1 MESVVVDACEAEETR
16 DAAKGAWNAMG
27 GVGSGM
33 RSGHLTV
40 LSTAHASRCTGGCG
54 RIDASSA
61 RSASIRD
68 LVLRIFLA
76 RDEAESAGTESLLP
90 MAGTRGAT

>member
-16 DAAKGAWNAMG
+16 DAAKSASNAMG
-27 GVGSGM
+27 GVGSDI
-33 RSGHLTV
+33 RSGHLAV
-40 LSTAHASRCTGGCG
+40 LSTAHASRCAGGCG

-76 RDEAESAGTESLLP
+76 RDGADSAGTESLLP
-90 MAGTRGAT
+90 TAGTREAT